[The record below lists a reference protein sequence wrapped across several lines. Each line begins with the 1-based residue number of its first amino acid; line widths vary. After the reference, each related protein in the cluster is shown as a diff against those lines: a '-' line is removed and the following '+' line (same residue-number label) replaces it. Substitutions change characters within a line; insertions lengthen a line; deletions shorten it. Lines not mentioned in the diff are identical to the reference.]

1 MNLAVDVHYE
11 AERATVAGVWF
22 SAWEACEPDREL
34 LTRASTVA
42 AYAPGQFYKRELPC
56 ILSLLRQVESLPT
69 CIVVDG
75 YVYLGREKK
84 PGLGK
89 YLYDALSG
97 ETAVIG
103 VAKSHFRGTP
113 RVAEIRRGDSRR
125 PLYVTAVGVSQEE
138 AKWRIKGMCGE
149 NRIPLLLK
157 RVDQLCR
164 RA

>member
-1 MNLAVDVHYE
+1 
-11 AERATVAGVWF
+11 
-22 SAWEACEPDREL
+22 
-34 LTRASTVA
+34 
-42 AYAPGQFYKRELPC
+42 
-56 ILSLLRQVESLPT
+56 LPT